1 MRLHLSLRLLRKYDS
16 ILINLKDV
24 LLDVIQR
31 PPVISQEEARPIECL
46 EILDSDEVN
55 VGDVKYSIIT
65 QCIAAFA
72 LQC

>member
-31 PPVISQEEARPIECL
+31 PPVISREEPQPIECL
-46 EILDSDEVN
+46 EILDSDEVDL
-55 VGDVKYSIIT
+55 GDAKQSII
-65 QCIAAFA
+65 C
-72 LQC
+72 